1 MPSLESLINKATDPT
16 LTSDNWQYIFDV
28 CDKIS
33 NDPETATKEAIA
45 TLKTKLASK
54 DANVVLRTLALLTAV
69 AENCGSRVKQEIA
82 TKSFLQ
88 DCLIKRLSDKKLH
101 PAVKA
106 KICEVLSQLY
116 NTFKVDPSLKPMTDA
131 YNKAKHDYPQYFNK
145 KVEGPSKP
153 AKKERTKQDK
163 DREEEELQRAL
174 KLSLHEYEQQLKI
187 EKKEY
192 LNNKPLPEPKP
203 EPESPPVETVATVS
217 KVRALYDLIS
227 YEPDELSFRKGDVIT
242 VIESV
247 YRDWW
252 RGSLT
257 NGKVG
262 IFPLNYVTPIVNK
275 SPAEIAKELE
285 LENRLI
291 NGEKKKIEK
300 LLAIL
305 SSQNIDNINEDEVTL
320 LYNEIIPLR
329 IQLGAAIDKYSVRK
343 EELLGLNQQLN
354 NEVKLYNELL
364 DKLISSRAQQNT
376 GGLMYQQTAPY
387 PMQQQQHQ
395 GPSQT
400 QQSQIPQQHTQ
411 LQQLP
416 PQYTQLQPLHQQ
428 QQQYLGYAGAN
439 NMPPPATTFNQYVP
453 PQLQELQPQETSA
466 GFGNAV
472 NNRPP
477 PTSQQ

>member
-28 CDKIS
+28 FDKIS

-101 PAVKA
+101 PAVKT

-192 LNNKPLPEPKP
+192 LNNKPLP
-203 EPESPPVETVATVS
+203 
-217 KVRALYDLIS
+217 
-227 YEPDELSFRKGDVIT
+227 
-242 VIESV
+242 
-247 YRDWW
+247 
-252 RGSLT
+252 
-257 NGKVG
+257 
-262 IFPLNYVTPIVNK
+262 
-275 SPAEIAKELE
+275 
-285 LENRLI
+285 
-291 NGEKKKIEK
+291 
-300 LLAIL
+300 
-305 SSQNIDNINEDEVTL
+305 
-320 LYNEIIPLR
+320 
-329 IQLGAAIDKYSVRK
+329 
-343 EELLGLNQQLN
+343 
-354 NEVKLYNELL
+354 
-364 DKLISSRAQQNT
+364 
-376 GGLMYQQTAPY
+376 
-387 PMQQQQHQ
+387 
-395 GPSQT
+395 
-400 QQSQIPQQHTQ
+400 
-411 LQQLP
+411 
-416 PQYTQLQPLHQQ
+416 
-428 QQQYLGYAGAN
+428 
-439 NMPPPATTFNQYVP
+439 
-453 PQLQELQPQETSA
+453 
-466 GFGNAV
+466 
-472 NNRPP
+472 
-477 PTSQQ
+477 